1 MAVNVVQLA
10 AALRIGDGTTEPEEP
25 VLSILRRLCRVSDAM
40 VSLHAPDAP
49 PAIKQ
54 EATIR
59 LAGYLYDMPSA
70 PSGDRYAASWRNSGA
85 ASLVSGWVVRRV
97 AADSSTDARRVV

>member
-10 AALRIGDGTTEPEEP
+10 AALRLGDGTSEPEEP
-25 VLSILRRLCRVSDAM
+25 ILSILKRLCRVSDEL
-40 VSLHAPDAP
+40 VEKYAPDAP
-49 PAIKQ
+49 NSIKQ

-70 PSGDRYAASWRNSGA
+70 PSGDRYAAAWRNSGA

-97 AADSSTDARRVV
+97 SEEVM